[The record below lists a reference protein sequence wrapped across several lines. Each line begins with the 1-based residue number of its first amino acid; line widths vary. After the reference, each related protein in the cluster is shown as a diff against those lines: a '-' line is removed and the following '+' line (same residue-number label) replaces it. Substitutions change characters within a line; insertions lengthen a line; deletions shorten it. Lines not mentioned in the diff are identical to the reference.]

1 MLRRLGARL
10 TGGRV
15 RQIGDDAVSIL
26 TPIPCLD
33 RRSIVMR
40 PLGSQPLLYSG
51 TSTLRRMSDA
61 SERVHVYVDVSGS
74 MNGIVGSVYGA
85 IHDCREWVH
94 PVIHLFSNS
103 ISDASPQE
111 IKKGVVRSTGGTD
124 IACVAEHM
132 ANNKVRRACIITDG
146 WVGKPIGAHFDTLA
160 RAKLGVAL
168 AGNSANSYDLS
179 EVANQVVTLTT

>member
-1 MLRRLGARL
+1 
-10 TGGRV
+10 
-15 RQIGDDAVSIL
+15 
-26 TPIPCLD
+26 
-33 RRSIVMR
+33 
-40 PLGSQPLLYSG
+40 
-51 TSTLRRMSDA
+51 
-61 SERVHVYVDVSGS
+61 
-74 MNGIVGSVYGA
+74 MNGIIGSVYGA

-132 ANNKVRRACIITDG
+132 ANNRVRRACIITDG

-160 RAKLGVAL
+160 RARLGVAL
-168 AGNSANSYDLS
+168 AGNSVNSYDLS